1 MDRTLPTVPTDDHS
15 LDALMTAPAG
25 QSLLALVHGLDLSPN
40 DLSDPLTAFHV
51 ATDAMNLISRW
62 DPTSPARLERL
73 AIDTPARRP
82 IAEWIMGAAEL
93 AWWWAPLDRGSQL
106 WSSHAGSDSLEP
118 GLDRAGAGPMSHFER
133 YAHKP
138 HPAILTSTAKA
149 TGISSLIIAS
159 AFGDNDLQSHPHD
172 AIRRGHYRVRPSA
185 RVYEITGPAAW
196 AALARRYPAID
207 PGGHHRPVAP
217 DGSLGPGEPPEIV
230 PNWPAV
236 ARDWDGVHVSVGGM
250 LLATDVWVAEAA
262 GSSRFWGWDCEGT
275 YWLRWSFDRF
285 EPLPDLAF
293 DAVPDSASVLDDGD
307 RDRDRNSVL
316 APLLRADL
324 LMAGD
329 GPEAVKLR
337 SSSAVG
343 MAWSSGD
350 GPD

>member
-1 MDRTLPTVPTDDHS
+1 MDRTFPTVPTDDHS
-15 LDALMTAPAG
+15 PDAMMTAPAG
-25 QSLLALVHGLDLSPN
+25 QALLALIDGLGLTSTDLAE
-40 DLSDPLTAFHV
+40 PLTAFHV
-51 ATDAMNLISRW
+51 ATDAMNMISRW
-62 DPTSPARLERL
+62 DPTTPARLERL

-82 IAEWIMGAAEL
+82 IAEEIMGAAEL

-138 HPAILTSTAKA
+138 HPTILTSTAKA
-149 TGISSLIIAS
+149 TDISSLIIAS
-159 AFGDNDLQSHPHD
+159 AFGNGDLQPHPYD
-172 AIRRGHYRVRPSA
+172 AIRRCRFAVHPAA
-185 RVYEITGPAAW
+185 RVYEIGSPGDW

-230 PNWPAV
+230 PDWLAV
-236 ARDWDGVHVSVGGM
+236 ARDWDGVHVSLGGM
-250 LLATDVWVAEAA
+250 LLATDVWVADAA

-275 YWLRWSFDRF
+275 YWLRWSFNRF

-293 DAVPDSASVLDDGD
+293 DAVLKSASVLDDGD
-307 RDRDRNSVL
+307 RYRNPVL

-343 MAWSSGD
+343 MVWPSND
-350 GPD
+350 GSD

>member
-1 MDRTLPTVPTDDHS
+1 MDRTFPTVPTDDHS
-15 LDALMTAPAG
+15 PDALMTAPAG

-51 ATDAMNLISRW
+51 ATDAMNMISRW
-62 DPTSPARLERL
+62 DLTTPARLEQL

-82 IAEWIMGAAEL
+82 IAEEIMGAAEL

-149 TGISSLIIAS
+149 TDISSLIIAS
-159 AFGDNDLQSHPHD
+159 LFGNGDLQPHPYD
-172 AIRRGHYRVRPSA
+172 AIRRCRFTVRPTT
-185 RVYEITGPAAW
+185 RVYEIGGPGDW

-207 PGGHHRPVAP
+207 PGGHHRPMAP

-230 PNWPAV
+230 PDWPAV
-236 ARDWDGVHVSVGGM
+236 ARDWDGVHVSLGGM
-250 LLATDVWVAEAA
+250 LLATDVWVADAA

-275 YWLRWSFDRF
+275 YWLRWSFNRF
-285 EPLPDLAF
+285 EPLPDLAL
-293 DAVPDSASVLDDGD
+293 DAVPRFPSSLGDDD
-307 RDRDRNSVL
+307 HYRDPVL
-316 APLLRADL
+316 APLFRADL

-329 GPEAVKLR
+329 GPEAIRLR
-337 SSSAVG
+337 SSTAV
-343 MAWSSGD
+343 SFV
-350 GPD
+350 GPPMEDS